1 MRGARARAR
10 ARVRARARAGGADAA
25 LPRAVTHGGGDG
37 GGGVR
42 LCHVRALYMLV
53 EERLEGGPLTR
64 VAAACVR
71 RAMAAPLRHAL
82 VGGDARRGPLASSLA
97 GIPRRSTATTTT
109 TTARPTR
116 PAPATTAR
124 TRTTTAP
131 PPRPTATAT
140 ARAAAAA
147 APARARPRFAAAAA
161 RLTAPD
167 ALPPLLPALRELLE
181 GPLAADGGGR
191 FPRDAPLREY
201 LQFAEPDL
209 EDAPW
214 FAASFPPALELRH
227 ALETYRF
234 LVARAAP
241 S

>member
-1 MRGARARAR
+1 MTRAEALSRALRYSAPLDDDDDDDGSADDASGA
-10 ARVRARARAGGADAA
+10 GDDGEDKDDEGDAA
-25 LPRAVTHGGGDG
+25 AADGDGDGAG
-37 GGGVR
+37 GGG
-42 LCHVRALYMLV
+42 
-53 EERLEGGPLTR
+53 GGT
-64 VAAACVR
+64 
-71 RAMAAPLRHAL
+71 
-82 VGGDARRGPLASSLA
+82 GP
-97 GIPRRSTATTTT
+97 
-109 TTARPTR
+109 
-116 PAPATTAR
+116 
-124 TRTTTAP
+124 
-131 PPRPTATAT
+131 
-140 ARAAAAA
+140 RAAAL
-147 APARARPRFAAAAA
+147 AAAAA